1 MSIRQHRWLLSI
13 LALMSLLTACTSLGP
28 VEDGEDTTSFE
39 GPPEVS
45 IASPLTGDIY
55 EEGVNVSILV
65 RVTNAG
71 EDIGRVALQVDGQ
84 IIAERTQPNP
94 DGVASFVIESGW
106 VAAGNGEHTISAVA
120 SRLDGVTS
128 NNASVTISV
137 IGEEEP
143 TPVPT
148 TEEPTPEPVVT
159 EAPTATNIPSGP
171 PPGESSSTGDTTGQQ
186 AVQPTNTP
194 QPSNTPPPA
203 ATNTPAQPRVR
214 VDVGANVRS
223 GPGTVFGPIG
233 SLAAGDESNILAV
246 NPAGTWYKIQY
257 YNGDGWIFGDI
268 VTVLG
273 DTSRLPR
280 EVGPPTPVPFTAT
293 PVPPTAA
300 PTSANAPD
308 VSAVALSTNPNP
320 PVCNQ
325 SIEVVIRVANS
336 GTGAASNGGRIV
348 VEDLVNGAVQGATE
362 TVFPALGVNEA
373 HDAYAY
379 FTVSTFVA
387 QQHTIR
393 VRIDADNQIAE
404 SNENNNTRELTY
416 NLATGGC

>member
-1 MSIRQHRWLLSI
+1 MNIRRHHWLLSI
-13 LALMSLLTACTSLGP
+13 LALMSLLTACTSLGS
-28 VEDGEDTTSFE
+28 VEDGENTTTFE
-39 GPPEVS
+39 GPPDVS
-45 IASPLTGDIY
+45 IASPLTGDSY

-106 VAAGNGEHTISAVA
+106 IAAGNGQHTISAVA

-128 NNASVTISV
+128 NNASVTINV
-137 IGEEEP
+137 IGEQ
-143 TPVPT
+143 VPT
-148 TEEPTPEPVVT
+148 SVPITEEPTPEAVVT

-171 PPGESSSTGDTTGQQ
+171 PSDGNSSTGNTGQQ
-186 AVQPTNTP
+186 AAQPTNTP
-194 QPSNTPPPA
+194 QPSNTPTPA
-203 ATNTPAQPRVR
+203 PTNTPSQPRVR
-214 VDVGANVRS
+214 VDVGANVRG

-233 SLAAGDESNILAV
+233 SLAAGDEANILAV
-246 NPAGTWYKIQY
+246 NPDGSWYKIQY
-257 YNGDGWIFGDI
+257 YNGEGWIFGDI
-268 VTVLG
+268 VTILG

-308 VSAVALSTNPNP
+308 ISAVALSTNPNP

-325 SIEVVIRVANS
+325 DIEVFIRVANS
-336 GTGAASNGGRIV
+336 GTGASTSGGRIV
-348 VEDLVNGAVQGATE
+348 VEDVVNGVVQGTTE
-362 TVFPALGVNEA
+362 TVFPELAVNAA
-373 HDAYAY
+373 HEAYAY
-379 FTVSTFVA
+379 FTISTFVA

-393 VRIDADNQIAE
+393 VRIDADNQVAE
-404 SNENNNTRELTY
+404 SNENNNTRELNYT
-416 NLATGGC
+416 LATGGC